1 MLPGHMS
8 PRNEMPLVRFSGR
21 MLPLHTIVTRQLTA
35 AYLTNESGSRVYLLP
50 NLVFMS
56 SSLTF

>member
-21 MLPLHTIVTRQLTA
+21 MLPLHTIVTRQLTT
-35 AYLTNESGSRVYLLP
+35 AYLTNESGSRVYL
-50 NLVFMS
+50 
-56 SSLTF
+56 